1 MRMRWK
7 SRKTLTATTAVTL
20 IAAGAALAGPG
31 RAAEAAPG
39 AGPGTQVSGTLAD
52 GTTWIA
58 EYPQAWNG
66 TLLLYSHGFGPLTA
80 ADAPDPATKAALLA
94 DGYALA
100 GSSYDPNNSDWALD
114 TAVSDQ
120 FNSLAAVESTV
131 LPSRPAHVIAV
142 GTSMGGLV
150 SALEAQ
156 QGAGRINGALT
167 TCGIVGG
174 GVNLNEYQ
182 IDGEY
187 AIAQLLGNPGTQ
199 LVGFGN
205 ATTALGTAA
214 ALTADAGAAQATAAG
229 QARLALAMAF
239 LNVTPW
245 DPSATAPAPA
255 SDPAAQE
262 KAEYD
267 TLFGGSFSIMDFI
280 ELGRVSVDQ
289 ADGGNAT
296 WDVGTNFA
304 RVLAHSPYKTQV
316 AALYRKAGLNLHA
329 DLATL
334 TSHTSITADP
344 AALRSLYQTSV
355 PTGRLE
361 VPELDLHTIGDNLV
375 PVQNEN
381 NYARLVERAGSG
393 SLLRQAFTESYGHC
407 NFSSAELVAGVE
419 AIMHR
424 VTRGQWGNVATAA
437 SLEQAAEAT
446 GLGQA
451 HFANYY
457 PGPLTGAVPSFKT
470 ARRISLPRRGPGV
483 APGKLPGLSARRDG
497 GSCHRALNPGRR
509 LLG

>member
-1 MRMRWK
+1 VLAAAIAVGVAVAAGIPAAA
-7 SRKTLTATTAVTL
+7 SAATTA
-20 IAAGAALAGPG
+20 AAASPASSHY
-31 RAAEAAPG
+31 
-39 AGPGTQVSGTLAD
+39 TGTLAD

-58 EYPQAWNG
+58 DVPAQWNG

-80 ADAPDPATKAALLA
+80 ADAPDPTTQGALLA

-100 GSSYDPNNSDWALD
+100 GSSYDPNGSEWALD

-120 FNSLAAVESTV
+120 FGTLTAVESTV
-131 LPSRPAHVIAV
+131 LPFRPAHVLAF

-156 QGAGRINGALT
+156 QGAGKIDGALT

-187 AIAQLLGNPGTQ
+187 AIAQLLGNPSTQ
-199 LVGFGN
+199 LVGFGDD
-205 ATTALGTAA
+205 TTAAATAA
-214 ALTADAGAAQATAAG
+214 ALTADATAAQATPAG
-229 QARLALAMAF
+229 RARLALAMAF

-245 DPSATAPAPA
+245 LSTSAAPVPD
-255 SDPAAQE
+255 SDPAGQEAAQ
-262 KAEYD
+262 YN
-267 TLFGGSFSIMDFI
+267 TLFSGAFSIMDFV

-296 WDVGTNFA
+296 WDTGTNFA
-304 RVLAHSPYKTQV
+304 QVLANSPFKGEV
-316 AALYRKAGLNLHA
+316 EALYREAGLNVNA

-334 TSHTSITADP
+334 TANTTIKADP
-344 AALRSLYQTSV
+344 AALRSLIGTSV

-381 NYARLVERAGSG
+381 FYRHLVDWAGSG
-393 SLLRQAFTESYGHC
+393 GLLRQAYTESFGHC
-407 NFSSAELVAGVE
+407 NFSPAELVAGVQ

-424 VTRGQWGNVATAA
+424 VTTGHWGNVATAA
-437 SLEQAAEAT
+437 SLEQSAT
-446 GLGQA
+446 ALNLGPA
-451 HFANYY
+451 RFTDYY
-457 PGPLTGAVPSFKT
+457 PGPLTGAVP
-470 ARRISLPRRGPGV
+470 GPGT
-483 APGKLPGLSARRDG
+483 LSYRGA
-497 GSCHRALNPGRR
+497 
-509 LLG
+509 